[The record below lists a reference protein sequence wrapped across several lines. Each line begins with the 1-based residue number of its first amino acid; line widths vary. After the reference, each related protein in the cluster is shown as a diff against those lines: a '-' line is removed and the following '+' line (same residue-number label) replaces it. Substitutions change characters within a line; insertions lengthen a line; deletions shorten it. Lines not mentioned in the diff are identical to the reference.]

1 MKTIKDIIEY
11 VKNDITRD
19 CYNLCSDISCCT
31 TCKKIDWCFYN
42 TIDIALD
49 YLYNGEY

>member
-19 CYNLCSDISCCT
+19 CYNLCINIPQ
-31 TCKKIDWCFYN
+31 CKDCEKVDWCFYN
-42 TIDIALD
+42 TINIALD
-49 YLYNGEY
+49 YLYKCEY